1 MRFIHLI
8 KKSVVILTI
17 ALTSLFVA
25 VPAQAGMVGTA
36 SLSSNSMQ
44 LTTGIETVAEQRRWI
59 QTQLET
65 NGVESA
71 EAALRVSS
79 LSDTQVQQIHQR
91 IDEMPAGS
99 GALGTVAFIFL
110 VLVITDLTG
119 LTDVFPFIRP
129 VNR

>member
-1 MRFIHLI
+1 LQLLNSLKRLALA
-8 KKSVVILTI
+8 LTI
-17 ALTSLFVA
+17 ITTSLFVA
-25 VPAQAGMVGTA
+25 LPAQAGMVGTA
-36 SLSSNSMQ
+36 SLGSSMHLN
-44 LTTGIETVAEQRRWI
+44 TGIETVAQQRQWI
-59 QTQLET
+59 QIQLET

-79 LSDTQVQQIHQR
+79 LTDAQVQQIHQR

-119 LTDVFPFIRP
+119 LTDVFW
-129 VNR
+129 

>member
-1 MRFIHLI
+1 MRLLHLI

-36 SLSSNSMQ
+36 SLTSKRMQ
-44 LTTGIETVAEQRRWI
+44 MTTGVETLAEQRRWI

-65 NGVESA
+65 NGVESD

-79 LSDTQVQQIHQR
+79 LSDAQVQQIHQR

-99 GALGTVAFIFL
+99 SALGTVAFIFL

-129 VNR
+129 ANR

>member
-1 MRFIHLI
+1 
-8 KKSVVILTI
+8 
-17 ALTSLFVA
+17 
-25 VPAQAGMVGTA
+25 
-36 SLSSNSMQ
+36 
-44 LTTGIETVAEQRRWI
+44 
-59 QTQLET
+59 
-65 NGVESA
+65 
-71 EAALRVSS
+71 VSS
-79 LSDTQVQQIHQR
+79 LSDAQVQQIHQR